1 MKQVMSHRNLS
12 PQSLNFPLFK
22 LNFQQLTCL
31 IDCSFSMTSCLRY
44 DFLLKDF
51 TVPKR
56 VRSGPVQPDHPPPD
70 RSVRTKCG
78 SEGGGSS
85 TPPSPPPPP
94 PPLPPITGSR
104 SGGGAQFL
112 GDGGGTPSGPGV
124 GDGARPMPDLSDE
137 ATRQVMPLG

>member
-1 MKQVMSHRNLS
+1 MSPRNLS

-56 VRSGPVQPDHPPPD
+56 VRSGPHQPDYPPPARLRT
-70 RSVRTKCG
+70 RSG
-78 SEGGGSS
+78 SDGGGSS

-94 PPLPPITGSR
+94 PPLPPVTGSR

-112 GDGGGTPSGPGV
+112 GDGGGTPSGTGV
-124 GDGARPMPDLSDE
+124 GDGAPAPRPMPDLSDE